1 MYNKNVETLLICI
14 EMKRL
19 TVPLL
24 LLSVLLVYLLPAC
37 DGLEDHYSTNP
48 NHRLSFSADTLS
60 FDTVFSTI
68 GSATQQFLIYNNNS
82 EPLNM
87 SSIMLASGG
96 TSGFRINVDGRKGY
110 SFSDIGILNQDSM
123 FVFVEVTVNPTQKDQ
138 PLLIQDSV
146 VFITNGI
153 KQSVLLEA
161 YGQDVKLYKGGATIT
176 QDTVL
181 TAERP
186 YLIYDS
192 LVIARGAHVNIEKGA
207 TFYMHDKAN
216 IINYGSINAAGTQE
230 RPITF
235 RGDRLDFILNDLLP
249 YDRTPG
255 QWGGIYFRP
264 ESYNNIMNYT
274 IVRNGITGLTF
285 DESLPD
291 QSKLKINN
299 SQITNMSENLLFAR
313 NCNIEATNSEFSNA
327 ALGVVMLIGGTYQF
341 SHCTIAN
348 YMTLI
353 SRSVSPVFEQE
364 LYTACLTLSNN
375 VEVNKVANHI
385 PLQQAHF
392 DNCIIDGNFSA
403 GGTQPYGGEIALLS
417 TGSTAFN
424 YKFNH
429 CLIKTT
435 GKDNEH
441 FSNIVFRGDKDESL
455 YRMTGGEKNK
465 YKLDFRLDK
474 ATSLGVGKADAT
486 ISQKYPVDRYGVDR
500 LTSTNGP
507 SIGAYEFVAKEE
519 SK

>member
-1 MYNKNVETLLICI
+1 MYNKNIEVLLICI

-24 LLSVLLVYLLPAC
+24 LLSALLVYLLPAC

-48 NHRLSFSADTLS
+48 NHRLSFSSDTLS

-96 TSGFRINVDGRKGY
+96 TSGFRMNVDGRKGD
-110 SFSDIGILNQDSM
+110 SFSNIGILNQDSM
-123 FVFVEVTVNPTQKDQ
+123 FVFVEVTINPTKKDQ
-138 PLLIQDSV
+138 PLLVEDSI
-146 VFITNGI
+146 VFITNGV

-161 YGQDVKLYKGGATIT
+161 YGQDVKLYKGGTTIT
-176 QDTVL
+176 RDTVL

-192 LVIARGAHVNIEKGA
+192 LVIARGANVRIEEGA
-207 TFYMHDKAN
+207 TFYMHNKAN
-216 IINYGSINAAGTQE
+216 IINYGSINVTGTLDK
-230 RPITF
+230 PITF

-264 ESYNNIMNYT
+264 ESYNNVMNYT
-274 IVRNGITGLTF
+274 IVRNGTTGLTF

-299 SQITNMSENLLFAR
+299 SQITNMGENLFLAR

-327 ALGVVMLIGGTYQF
+327 ALGVVVLIGGKYQF
-341 SHCTIAN
+341 THCTIAN

-353 SRSVSPVFEQE
+353 TRGKPVSEANP
-364 LYTACLTLSNN
+364 YTVCLTLANN
-375 VEVNKVANHI
+375 IEVNKVASNI

-392 DNCIIDGNFSA
+392 DNCIIDGNYSA
-403 GGTQPYGGEIALLS
+403 GTESYKGEMALIS
-417 TGSTAFN
+417 INGVAFN
-424 YKFNH
+424 YNFNH
-429 CLIKTT
+429 CVIKAK

-441 FSNIVFRGDKDESL
+441 FKNVVFKDKKETDFRL
-455 YRMTGGEKNK
+455 TGGEKNK
-465 YKLDFRLDK
+465 YTFDFRLDK
-474 ATSLGVGKADAT
+474 VTSLGVGKADTT
-486 ISQKYPVDRYGVDR
+486 ISQKYPVDRYGVSR
-500 LTSTNGP
+500 LTSTNEP